1 VTDRPEFGDPE
12 VADAL
17 RSKLG
22 MGELKRLRALM
33 AGGRVCPDHPAHS
46 HERPGV
52 HGRVCPCGNDAT
64 SRRFYDA
71 AEERQR
77 ERDDAATGLSL
88 EQREALLGGLAA
100 MYAAGA
106 AARLWG
112 GGAL

>member
-1 VTDRPEFGDPE
+1 VTGRPEFGDPE

-22 MGELKRLRALM
+22 TGELKRLRGLM
-33 AGGRVCPDHPAHS
+33 SGTRVCLDHPAHS
-46 HERPGV
+46 WERPDA

-71 AEERQR
+71 AELRQR
-77 ERDDAATGLSL
+77 ERDDAATGLSV

-106 AARLWG
+106 AARLSG
-112 GGAL
+112 GGV